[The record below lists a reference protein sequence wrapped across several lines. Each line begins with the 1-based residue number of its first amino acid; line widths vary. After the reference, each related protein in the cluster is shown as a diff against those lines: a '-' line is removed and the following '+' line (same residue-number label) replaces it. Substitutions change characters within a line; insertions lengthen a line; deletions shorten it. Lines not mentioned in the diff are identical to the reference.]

1 MGYYELT
8 RLGLQP
14 VLDSM
19 KQFMESKATRGAID
33 LSSEENVRDF
43 INITYNQTVKV
54 LFDAACQ
61 TVPRVKANALKFWW
75 D

>member
-1 MGYYELT
+1 
-8 RLGLQP
+8 
-14 VLDSM
+14 
-19 KQFMESKATRGAID
+19 MESKATRGAID
-33 LSSEENVRDF
+33 LSSEETVRDF